1 MRWVKPLD
9 QARLLEIAARYNLLV
24 TVEENAVAGGAGA
37 GVNEFLAAAGL
48 TPAILNL
55 GLPDLYQDHGSQAEQ
70 RRDAGLDASSIS
82 DAITSRLTRLDLP
95 VGEMQYSVAPMSQ

>member
-9 QARLLEIAARYNLLV
+9 EARLLEIAARYNLLV

-70 RRDAGLDASSIS
+70 RRDAGLDANGIS
-82 DAITSRLTRLDLP
+82 DAITFRLTRLDIP
-95 VGEMQYSVAPMSQ
+95 AGEIQYSVAPMSQ